1 MKPQLHLR
9 DRAAGLLLH
18 PTSLPGPHGIG
29 DLGPAAYR
37 FVDFL
42 ARAGQR
48 WWQMLPVGP
57 VGPGNSP
64 YSSLSAFAGNP
75 LLISLQRLADDG
87 LLDADDVRPQRD
99 SHAERVG
106 YAAVARF
113 KLARLRVAFKRF
125 VQRGGLREHD
135 FTRFC
140 SQQAT
145 WLANHALYAALRR
158 SRHNASWEAWPRDL
172 RLRKKAAL
180 AQAGRELE
188 HEVTF
193 ERFLEYEFDRQ
204 WSALRTYAA
213 KAGVGLIGDIPI
225 FVALD
230 SSDVWA
236 HRELFDLR
244 PDGRPRT
251 ISGTPPD
258 IFSRTG
264 QLWGHPQYAWGRHK
278 ATGFAWWI
286 ARFRRM
292 FELFDAVRID
302 HFLGFHRVW
311 AVPGQAKTAL
321 HGRWVKTPGAELF
334 AALRRAL
341 GRSEIVAEDLGYVTP
356 EALRLRKRCGFPG
369 MRLLHFAFGNDEGD
383 RYNQPHTY
391 PFDCV
396 VYPGTHDNDTTVGWF
411 ENLRREH
418 RQRKRGAGLTPYQR
432 ALRYLG
438 TSGREINWEIIRLAL
453 MSTANTAIIPV
464 QDILGLDNAARMN
477 VPATPRGNWEWR
489 MLPGALTPRLAR
501 RLRDLSEA
509 YGRAKGTS

>member
-1 MKPQLHLR
+1 MAFHLK
-9 DRAAGLLLH
+9 DRAGGLLLH

-29 DLGPAAYR
+29 DLGPQAYR

-42 ARAGQR
+42 ARAGLR

-75 LLISLQRLADDG
+75 LLISLERLTRDR
-87 LLDADDVRPQRD
+87 LLKSDEIRPPCDLHPQRV
-99 SHAERVG
+99 A
-106 YAAVARF
+106 YTAVARF
-113 KLARLRVAFKRF
+113 KLARLHIAFKRF
-125 VQRGGLREHD
+125 AECGGLNERE
-135 FTRFC
+135 FVRFC
-140 SQQAT
+140 ANQAA
-145 WLANHALYAALRR
+145 WLDNYALYAALRR
-158 SRHNASWEAWPRDL
+158 SSRDASWEKWPRDL
-172 RLRKKAAL
+172 RLRERAAL
-180 AQAGRELE
+180 SQAAGDLARE
-188 HEVTF
+188 VDF
-193 ERFLEYEFDRQ
+193 ERFLQYEFDRQ
-204 WSALRTYAA
+204 WSALREYAG

-244 PDGRPRT
+244 LDGRPRT
-251 ISGTPPD
+251 VSGTPPD

-264 QLWGHPQYAWGRHK
+264 QLWGHPQYAWARHK
-278 ATGFAWWI
+278 TTGFAWWI

-292 FELFDAVRID
+292 FELFDSVRID

-341 GRSEIVAEDLGYVTP
+341 GQSEIIAEDLGYVTP
-356 EALRLRKRCGFPG
+356 EALRLRTRCGFPG
-369 MRLLHFAFGNDEGD
+369 MRLLHFAFGNDAGD

-418 RQRKRGAGLTPYQR
+418 RRRLRGTRMTPYQR

-438 TSGREINWEIIRLAL
+438 TTGREINWEIIRLAL

-464 QDILGLDNAARMN
+464 QDILGLDNSARMN
-477 VPATPRGNWEWR
+477 LPATIRGNWEWR
-489 MLPGALTPRLAR
+489 MLPGRLTPRHAR
-501 RLRDLSEA
+501 RLRDLNEA
-509 YGRAKGTS
+509 YGRVSCHS